1 MKQNNR
7 QTLPSWNE
15 VKDQL
20 PYLPRTVKLVW
31 SISRGWTILWSI
43 ALLLLG
49 LTPAWLALLTR
60 TVINRISDLSG
71 SGWQNW
77 QPIAVPAVALALV
90 MLAGEAAN
98 RLAWWASTNRN
109 ELVQE
114 ALTLQVQTQALRLDM
129 QYYDSAE
136 YYDML
141 HRAGSESVSRP
152 LIVMDNLGQ
161 LLRYLITFISLAI
174 IIAQYAIWLPF
185 LVVAGALP
193 SFIIV
198 FIQVLKLNRW
208 RIANT
213 SDERRL
219 RYLDWMMTLR
229 NAVMEVRLFNL
240 GETFQKSYIQIRRR
254 LRTERIRILSRSQ
267 LGEMAATVLSWAIA
281 ALVMVWMVRRTL
293 VGSANLGDLALF
305 YQVLMQA
312 QTLVR
317 NAMKTISELYGNLFY
332 LQNLFE
338 FLALQ
343 PVVSAPETA
352 GPIPPERPLA
362 IAFEDVSF
370 AYPQQAEDVLEN
382 FNLSIP
388 AGKITAIVGENGA
401 GKSTLIKLL
410 CRFYDPTAGNIT
422 INGLDLRLADPQE
435 LLKTI
440 TVLFQEPV
448 RFHETAATNISY
460 GDLAR
465 EMTQHGVQAAA
476 LAGGA
481 DQFIR
486 DLPQGYQTQMG
497 KWFGGAELSSGQW
510 QRLALSRAFYREA
523 GLVLL
528 DEPTAMMDSWA
539 ETDWLKRFRTLA
551 QGKTALVIS
560 HRFTTAMQADL
571 IYVMRAGKI
580 VESGTHQELL
590 ENNGLYAV
598 SWREQMQDR

>member
-31 SISRGWTILWSI
+31 SISRGWTILWAI

-77 QPIAVPAVALALV
+77 QLIAVPAVALALV

-114 ALTLQVQTQALRLDM
+114 ALTLQVQAQALRLDM

-141 HRAGSESVSRP
+141 HRAGSELVSRP
-152 LIVMDNLGQ
+152 LIVLDNLGQ
-161 LLRYLITFISLAI
+161 LTRYLITFISLAV

-267 LGEMAATVLSWAIA
+267 LGEMAATILSWAIA

-293 VGSANLGDLALF
+293 AGSANLGDLALF
-305 YQVLMQA
+305 YQVLMQG

-343 PVVSAPETA
+343 PLVSAP
-352 GPIPPERPLA
+352 GIPQPIPPERPLA

-410 CRFYDPTAGNIT
+410 CRFYDPTAGKIT
-422 INGLDLRLADPQE
+422 INGLDLRLARP
-435 LLKTI
+435 
-440 TVLFQEPV
+440 
-448 RFHETAATNISY
+448 
-460 GDLAR
+460 
-465 EMTQHGVQAAA
+465 
-476 LAGGA
+476 AG
-481 DQFIR
+481 I
-486 DLPQGYQTQMG
+486 
-497 KWFGGAELSSGQW
+497 
-510 QRLALSRAFYREA
+510 
-523 GLVLL
+523 
-528 DEPTAMMDSWA
+528 
-539 ETDWLKRFRTLA
+539 A
-551 QGKTALVIS
+551 QND
-560 HRFTTAMQADL
+560 HR
-571 IYVMRAGKI
+571 I
-580 VESGTHQELL
+580 VSGTGPL
-590 ENNGLYAV
+590 
-598 SWREQMQDR
+598 S

>member
-1 MKQNNR
+1 MKESNR
-7 QTLPSWNE
+7 QKIPTWDE
-15 VKDQL
+15 VRAQL
-20 PYLPRTVKLVW
+20 PFIPRTLKLVW
-31 SISRGWTILWSI
+31 SISRGWTVLWICALILM
-43 ALLLLG
+43 G

-60 TVINRISDLSG
+60 TVINRISELSG
-71 SGWQNW
+71 GGWQNW
-77 QPIAVPAVALALV
+77 QPIAIPAVALALV

-114 ALTLQVQTQALRLDM
+114 ALTLQVQAQALRLDM
-129 QYYDSAE
+129 QYYDSAD

-152 LIVMDNLGQ
+152 LIVLDNLGQ
-161 LLRYLITFISLAI
+161 LTRYLITFISLAV

-193 SFIIV
+193 SLIIV

-229 NAVMEVRLFNL
+229 NAVMEVRLFDL

-254 LRTERIRILSRSQ
+254 LRKERIKILSQSQ
-267 LGEMAATVLSWAIA
+267 LGEMAATILSWAIA

-293 VGSANLGDLALF
+293 AGSASLGDLALF
-305 YQVLMQA
+305 YQVLMQG

-343 PVVSAPETA
+343 PVVGAPETA
-352 GPIPPERPLA
+352 LPNPSEQPLE
-362 IAFEDVSF
+362 IVFEEVSF
-370 AYPQQAEDVLEN
+370 GYPNQTEKVLEN
-382 FNLSIP
+382 FNLTIA

-401 GKSTLIKLL
+401 GKSTLIKLI
-410 CRFYDPTAGNIT
+410 CRFYDPDCGKIM
-422 INGLDLRLADPQE
+422 INGVDIKLLDPQE
-435 LLKTI
+435 LLKLI

-448 RFHETAATNISY
+448 RFHETAEINIRY
-460 GDLAR
+460 GDLGK
-465 EMTQHGVQAAA
+465 EWNA
-476 LAGGA
+476 LSVEEG
-481 DQFIR
+481 
-486 DLPQGYQTQMG
+486 
-497 KWFGGAELSSGQW
+497 SSGGW
-510 QRLALSRAFYREA
+510 CGS
-523 GLVLL
+523 
-528 DEPTAMMDSWA
+528 
-539 ETDWLKRFRTLA
+539 
-551 QGKTALVIS
+551 
-560 HRFTTAMQADL
+560 
-571 IYVMRAGKI
+571 IYP
-580 VESGTHQELL
+580 
-590 ENNGLYAV
+590 
-598 SWREQMQDR
+598 